1 MTATPKTFTAHGHT
15 WTSHTPGDPNPCKPK
30 TKPIILFDDHE
41 TSIGVYE
48 AKIWDWSAKCSVKI
62 IGWRY
67 ADEPQAKPVKTTKG
81 AGTPEFRFTA
91 LMNALE
97 ERFPEAVDPA
107 SSDPPEPKLLAAI
120 DSLLAKPASPWRP
133 IAEAPRDGTRVLLF
147 YSLHKEVKPSDTGV
161 GFMNQYGDDARNC
174 WWELEF
180 SGRVHPTHYMPLP
193 EPPSRP

>member
-15 WTSHTPGDPNPCKPK
+15 WTSHTPGDPMPCDGKTQIFIIDLTDNIYRYVAFKCLEENWWSSECENP
-30 TKPIILFDDHE
+30 
-41 TSIGVYE
+41 
-48 AKIWDWSAKCSVKI
+48 I

-120 DSLLAKPASPWRP
+120 DSLLAKPASAWRP
-133 IAEAPRDGTRVLLF
+133 IEEAPRDGTRLLVIHHRTQPLIGRWNTDEWF
-147 YSLHKEVKPSDTGV
+147 WEDDCFGSKPLM
-161 GFMNQYGDDARNC
+161 FQ
-174 WWELEF
+174 
-180 SGRVHPTHYMPLP
+180 PTHFMPLP
-193 EPPSRP
+193 ESP